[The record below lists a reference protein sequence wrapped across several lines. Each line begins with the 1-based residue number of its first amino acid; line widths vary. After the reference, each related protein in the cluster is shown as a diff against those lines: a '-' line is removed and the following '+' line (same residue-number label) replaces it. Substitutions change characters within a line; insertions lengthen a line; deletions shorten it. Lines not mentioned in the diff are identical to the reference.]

1 MEREKKKKKKK
12 KYRHN
17 KEIKSSGINNMK
29 QKGQMSTNDIIG
41 LLVISNYYFQEACLE
56 NYSLHTYF
64 I

>member
-29 QKGQMSTNDIIG
+29 QKGQMSTNKFNKGSQNHIG
-41 LLVISNYYFQEACLE
+41 KKKNNVNK
-56 NYSLHTYF
+56 T
-64 I
+64 